1 MIAAWEAG
9 DRQAAAAAAPWEL
22 IEEMFIFGEPEQ
34 MKERIGA
41 FVEGGVTLP
50 ILTPITTPDKLGET
64 IAALS
69 P

>member
-1 MIAAWEAG
+1 MGTPEA
-9 DRQAAAAAAPWEL
+9 
-22 IEEMFIFGEPEQ
+22 

-50 ILTPITTPDKLGET
+50 ILLPIVPPDKAVET
-64 IAALS
+64 VEALA